1 MDTSAYEA
9 WSDALEECI
18 VRKKRGKREKI
29 FRDCLAT
36 VAKSGQENY
45 FLPEYGFTLGQLAF
59 YTFVQAKKYRKEGE

>member
-9 WSDALEECI
+9 WSDALENCI
-18 VRKKRGKREKI
+18 VQKKRGKREKI
-29 FRDCLAT
+29 FRDCMAT

-59 YTFVQAKKYRKEGE
+59 YTFVQTKKYR